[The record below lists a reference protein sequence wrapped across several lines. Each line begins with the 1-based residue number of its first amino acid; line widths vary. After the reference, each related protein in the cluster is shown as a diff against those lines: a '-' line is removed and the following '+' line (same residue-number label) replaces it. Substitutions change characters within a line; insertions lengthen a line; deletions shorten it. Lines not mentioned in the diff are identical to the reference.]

1 MHNVKRLSSCAL
13 LITML
18 VSGLILVFA
27 TNFGIVQASI
37 EVSGIIAS
45 DTTWTKANSP
55 YKLTGPV
62 LVSNGVTLT
71 IEAGVEVNLNGHYV
85 QVNGTLQ
92 AVGSSVDMIRFRYGI
107 HGIASVTLTDSS
119 TSWNEQT
126 SSGTIIENAILSL
139 EIHDTSP
146 KINENRL
153 GDTRIYG
160 GSPVVSNNVF
170 GGGESLGALEIFGG
184 SPVVSNNFFNFTYIH
199 IWGGSPLISNNNIT
213 GTLTFEDWQ
222 PWHYLPDYGI
232 NLGGPRADGSMGSG
246 EKDGVV
252 HITDNIVSSHYKA
265 GIYVA
270 TGIATIENNLITNN
284 GDGIY
289 LVSQATIRNN
299 TIINNGFGF
308 RLDTCPAPTISYNN
322 IQNNTWMNMHLK
334 DVSYDVDAT
343 YNWWGTTNTILISQ
357 EIKDFE
363 DDFNLGTVNF
373 TPFLTE
379 LNTQAPAVPT
389 LLSISVQVSSTVV
402 GSAVNIQGQLTDMD
416 GNFLHGKLVSVSYS
430 VTGDNWIPIGS
441 CAISAVVTGAY
452 DIQWFNTDS
461 GTFMLKA
468 EWDGYGIYSAANA
481 TITLS
486 SLSYQNQSIFFIQS
500 TSKVTDL
507 TFDTTNTKLI
517 FNISEASGTNGYVT
531 ATIPKDLLSVEGD
544 WIVLADGNPVTFSF
558 WDDENKTYLQFTYEP
573 NTKTIEII
581 GTEAIPE
588 FTSWIVLPLLLTST
602 LLIIFCRRKLT
613 KTPSQQSY

>member
-1 MHNVKRLSSCAL
+1 MHNVKRLSSCAV

-213 GTLTFEDWQ
+213 GTLTFEDWE
-222 PWHYLPDYGI
+222 PWHYLPNYGI
-232 NLGGPRADGSMGSG
+232 NLGGPRTDGSMGSG

-265 GIYVA
+265 GIYV
-270 TGIATIENNLITNN
+270 GIGTAIIENNLITNN
-284 GDGIY
+284 GNGIH
-289 LVSQATIRNN
+289 VISHATIRNN
-299 TIINNGFGF
+299 TIANNGMGI
-308 RLDTCPAPTISYNN
+308 RLYSCPSPVIVHNN
-322 IQNNTWMNMHLK
+322 IQNSTMKSLYLEDMSN
-334 DVSYDVDAT
+334 DVNAT
-343 YNWWGTTNTILISQ
+343 YNWWGTTNTSAINQSIR
-357 EIKDFE
+357 DFN
-363 DDFNLGTVNF
+363 DDFNLGTVSF
-373 TPFLTE
+373 VPFLTE
-379 LNTQAPAVPT
+379 
-389 LLSISVQVSSTVV
+389 
-402 GSAVNIQGQLTDMD
+402 
-416 GNFLHGKLVSVSYS
+416 
-430 VTGDNWIPIGS
+430 
-441 CAISAVVTGAY
+441 
-452 DIQWFNTDS
+452 
-461 GTFMLKA
+461 
-468 EWDGYGIYSAANA
+468 
-481 TITLS
+481 
-486 SLSYQNQSIFFIQS
+486 
-500 TSKVTDL
+500 
-507 TFDTTNTKLI
+507 
-517 FNISEASGTNGYVT
+517 
-531 ATIPKDLLSVEGD
+531 
-544 WIVLADGNPVTFSF
+544 
-558 WDDENKTYLQFTYEP
+558 P
-573 NTKTIEII
+573 N
-581 GTEAIPE
+581 TEAIPIPE
-588 FTSWIVLPLLLTST
+588 FSSWIILPLLLIAT
-602 LLIIFCRRKLT
+602 LLIILGKQRLS
-613 KTPSQQSY
+613 KTPKQQSY